1 MIIFLIMIIILC
13 CLMILAAYISYRRIF
28 YSGPRPDCPDH
39 RIPDTDQYR
48 PYKEE
53 ILRLL
58 SEALAL
64 PYESVAIKSYDGLT
78 LYGKYY
84 HVKDHAPLQI
94 MFHGYRT
101 PLAERDF
108 EGGMQ
113 ISRQAGC
120 NFLLVDQR
128 AHGKSQG
135 HITTFGIRE
144 RRDCLSWITYA
155 LERFGKETKITLFG
169 ISMGAATVLMAADL
183 GLPEN
188 VAGIVADCG
197 YTSPEAIIKSVIGSM
212 GLPGCVYFFV
222 RLGAVLFAHLNLS
235 ESDAVNA
242 VKQCRIPVLFI
253 HGEDD
258 RYVPCKM
265 TKELY
270 NACLGEKYLLTVP
283 GAGHGMSFYG
293 NRKEYVRMV
302 QKFVM
307 EKSELKNE

>member
-1 MIIFLIMIIILC
+1 
-13 CLMILAAYISYRRIF
+13 
-28 YSGPRPDCPDH
+28 
-39 RIPDTDQYR
+39 
-48 PYKEE
+48 
-53 ILRLL
+53 
-58 SEALAL
+58 
-64 PYESVAIKSYDGLT
+64 
-78 LYGKYY
+78 
-84 HVKDHAPLQI
+84 
-94 MFHGYRT
+94 
-101 PLAERDF
+101 
-108 EGGMQ
+108 
-113 ISRQAGC
+113 
-120 NFLLVDQR
+120 
-128 AHGKSQG
+128 
-135 HITTFGIRE
+135 
-144 RRDCLSWITYA
+144 
-155 LERFGKETKITLFG
+155 
-169 ISMGAATVLMAADL
+169 
-183 GLPEN
+183 
-188 VAGIVADCG
+188 
-197 YTSPEAIIKSVIGSM
+197 M
-212 GLPGCVYFFV
+212 GLPGCVYFLV